1 MSTSPRAISP
11 AFLED
16 FTVKGI
22 FTAAQVSVLPQ
33 SLIKKEG
40 QWLKAWAGAVNKEGC
55 RGGMVRG

>member
-1 MSTSPRAISP
+1 MFTSPRAISP

-33 SLIKKEG
+33 SLIKKRASGSRPG
-40 QWLKAWAGAVNKEGC
+40 QGQ
-55 RGGMVRG
+55 